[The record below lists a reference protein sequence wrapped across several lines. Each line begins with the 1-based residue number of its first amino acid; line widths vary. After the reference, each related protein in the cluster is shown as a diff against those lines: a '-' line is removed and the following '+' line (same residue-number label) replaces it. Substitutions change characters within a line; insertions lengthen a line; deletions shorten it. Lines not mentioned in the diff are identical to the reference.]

1 MDFFLSRFSE
11 RGICMNLFSKD
22 QPVTIVCYGDSNTK
36 YYLGDLQQDG
46 PEGDSYPQKLQEL
59 FWENGFE
66 QVRVLNCGFPDTQ
79 TDFALTHFQEQ
90 VVDNKANI
98 CIFGFGTNC
107 VRQPD
112 ADLED
117 YLEDIAHLFSLCK
130 QRGIQPMSL
139 LIPWYAKEYC
149 GPEGQQR
156 LPGWNSALCEL
167 CLTRDIPVLDTYSAF
182 SGDPDLFFNEIATPK
197 RHYSA
202 AATQVVAELAFAM
215 IAPYIR

>member
-1 MDFFLSRFSE
+1 MKP
-11 RGICMNLFSKD
+11 FSKEK
-22 QPVTIVCYGDSNTK
+22 PVTIVCYGDSNTK

-46 PEGDSYPQKLQEL
+46 PDAESYPNKLQEL
-59 FWENGFE
+59 FWEADYE

-79 TDFALTHFQEQ
+79 TDFAVAHFQEQ
-90 VVDNKANI
+90 VVDNEADI

-107 VRQPD
+107 IRQPD

-117 YLEDIAHLFSLCK
+117 YLDDMAHLFSLCK

-139 LIPWYAKEYC
+139 MIPWYAEDYC
-149 GPEGQQR
+149 GLEGQMR

-167 CLTRDIPVLDTYSAF
+167 CLTQNIPVLDTYSTF
-182 SGDPDLFFNEIATPK
+182 SGDPDLFFSEVATPK

-202 AATQVVAELAFAM
+202 AATQSIAEMAFAM
-215 IAPYIR
+215 IAPYLR